1 MQFILSGPDLGISSQ
16 NSPDL
21 RSRSENRGLDLTF
34 GPPVWKVENTNLWI
48 PPLID
53 LIQSNQG
60 AESLS
65 YAELHR
71 SRTLS
76 PPIEGEIPN
85 FVFEGPVQTSDPVRK
100 SQIQKSDLRSQISDL
115 RSRSQIWATKSQIS
129 DLRSRSQ
136 RWGPDLRS
144 EIWDL
149 RSRSQIWKA
158 RSRSGPLS

>member
-1 MQFILSGPDLGISSQ
+1 MSSQ
-16 NSPDL
+16 TQISDPDPDL
-21 RSRSENRGLDLTF
+21 RSGSENRDLDLTF
-34 GPPVWKVENTNLWI
+34 GPPVRKVENTNLWI

-53 LIQSNQG
+53 LIQSYQG

-100 SQIQKSDLRSQISDL
+100 SQIQKSDLRSQISDPDL
-115 RSRSQIWATKSQIS
+115 RSGPQKVRSQIS
-129 DLRSRSQ
+129 DL
-136 RWGPDLRS
+136 DLS
-144 EIWDL
+144 AEA
-149 RSRSQIWKA
+149 QI
-158 RSRSGPLS
+158 

>member
-1 MQFILSGPDLGISSQ
+1 MCLFLSGPDLGISSQ

-21 RSRSENRGLDLTF
+21 RSEIWDLDLTF

-100 SQIQKSDLRSQISDL
+100 SQIQKSDLRSQISDPDL
-115 RSRSQIWATKSQIS
+115 RSGPQKVRSQIS
-129 DLRSRSQ
+129 DLDLSAEAQ
-136 RWGPDLRS
+136 IWDLRS
-144 EIWDL
+144 EISDPDL
-149 RSRSQIWKA
+149 RSGKPDL
-158 RSRSGPLS
+158 GLDH